1 MKKRLLATA
10 AASMMFFAGQSA
22 AEQATGTAQFKLV
35 QPITVTETTVMEFG
49 NIDISADGN
58 CTLDYANT
66 VTGAACLAG
75 GNTSESGVFTIT
87 ANDGDV
93 NVTLSGADT
102 SVAGV
107 TFTPSIASS
116 TVTVA
121 SNTATLVVGG
131 SIDIVAAS
139 ASSGDQTISYTV
151 DVIY

>member
-1 MKKRLLATA
+1 MKKRLLTTA
-10 AASMMFFAGQSA
+10 ASVLFFAGQSA

-58 CTLDYANT
+58 CTLDYANA

-75 GNTSESGVFTIT
+75 GNAAASGVFAIT
-87 ANDGDV
+87 ANDGNV

-116 TVTVA
+116 TVTVS
-121 SNTATLVVGG
+121 SNTATVVVGG
-131 SIDIVAAS
+131 SIDVVAAS
-139 ASSGDQTISYTV
+139 ATSGDQTISYTV
-151 DVIY
+151 DVVY